1 MTFKDLKK
9 RVTIETAQQSRLFER
24 LQNKPFGFGML
35 ININSRIS
43 KLMGIAALITL
54 SVYHKRMDRISHYMT
69 TSNSYS
75 IPWLVT
81 LQASTFG

>member
-1 MTFKDLKK
+1 VTFKDLKK

-43 KLMGIAALITL
+43 KLMGIAALIT
-54 SVYHKRMDRISHYMT
+54 
-69 TSNSYS
+69 
-75 IPWLVT
+75 
-81 LQASTFG
+81 